1 MSKNLKIIVPLALII
16 ISIGLLLYGFL
27 IMSIFL
33 QIFSLFLI
41 VVNTIFLILIKSFE
55 VFLMDKNLNE
65 DDIIRAGLNIT
76 QCSKCQKTN
85 VLEDKYCIYCGEELI
100 K

>member
-1 MSKNLKIIVPLALII
+1 MSKNLKIIIPLALLI
-16 ISIGLLLYGFL
+16 ISIALLLYGFI

-33 QIFSLFLI
+33 QLISLFLI
-41 VVNTIFLILIKSFE
+41 VVNTVFLIIIKSFE

-65 DDIIRAGLNIT
+65 EDIIKANLSIT
-76 QCSKCQKTN
+76 KCSNCQKTN